1 MSIPGDPRLA
11 SLSSLS
17 DDERTLAL
25 ARFQILRPFL
35 EDGVPLAR
43 VAREQNVILRTARR
57 WVRRYRREG
66 LAGLARKERSD
77 RAQRNLSTDLQQLI
91 EGLALRKP
99 RLSVATIH
107 RQVAEAA
114 QKRGEPPPCYRPG
127 GSKSL

>member
-1 MSIPGDPRLA
+1 MSIPADHRPA

-43 VAREQNVILRTARR
+43 VAQEQNVILRTARR

-91 EGLALRKP
+91 EGLALSKP

-107 RQVAEAA
+107 RQVVEAA
-114 QKRGEPPPCYRPG
+114 QKRGESRP
-127 GSKSL
+127 SARRRRH

>member
-1 MSIPGDPRLA
+1 MKMTFLARCLSPSPLTHWEQASYDIHNCTIMRISGDHRPA

-66 LAGLARKERSD
+66 LGW
-77 RAQRNLSTDLQQLI
+77 Q
-91 EGLALRKP
+91 P
-99 RLSVATIH
+99 
-107 RQVAEAA
+107 
-114 QKRGEPPPCYRPG
+114 
-127 GSKSL
+127 